1 MELYQAIIKRI
12 EELKKQ
18 YNFTQYALSEASG
31 VPQTTLVSIKR
42 GRSKDVG
49 ISNIWKICDA
59 CGITVIEF
67 FSSPLFE
74 NITPFFGVNQK

>member
-1 MELYQAIIKRI
+1 MELYKAIILRI
-12 EELKKQ
+12 EELKEE
-18 YNFTQYALSEASG
+18 NGFTQYALSEASG

-49 ISNIWKICDA
+49 INNIWKICDA

-67 FSSPLFE
+67 FTSPLFD
-74 NITPFFGVNQK
+74 NITPFFGVVK